1 MAPDHDLFQTPP
13 LTSLSVYFC
22 SNLPGTLSMAVKKK
36 TARRRSPGRLIG
48 YARVST
54 SDQYLTLQ
62 INALKKHGLRYLERG
77 CGVG

>member
-1 MAPDHDLFQTPP
+1 
-13 LTSLSVYFC
+13 
-22 SNLPGTLSMAVKKK
+22 MAVKKK

-62 INALKKHGLRYLERG
+62 INALKKHG
-77 CGVG
+77 CGILNVGVVLAKA

>member
-1 MAPDHDLFQTPP
+1 
-13 LTSLSVYFC
+13 
-22 SNLPGTLSMAVKKK
+22 MAVKKK

-62 INALKKHGLRYLERG
+62 INALKKHGLRHLERG
-77 CGVG
+77 CGIG